1 VVLASLVAACGE
13 DAESA
18 RRNGGPPPIAVEIVA
33 VRAESVDDALALTGQ
48 LEADESVMI
57 RSETSGVVSSVEF
70 HEGDEVAAGALL
82 FRLRDPEQRAR
93 LREAEAQIVL
103 TEQAWRRAETLSKSG
118 VLSAADLDLAR
129 ANRDA
134 ARARLDLARIEFER
148 TQIRAPFAGM
158 LGPRLVSPGDRITDQ
173 TELVQIDA
181 VARLKVTFTV
191 PEPAVPMVR
200 VGQTATVRV
209 APFPDER
216 VPARVFFVAPA
227 LDPASR
233 RLTLKAE
240 IDNAARKLRP
250 GMFASIQLATARR
263 PDALVIPESA
273 VVWDTQGPFVWRV
286 DDDHTAA
293 RASVQLG
300 VRHDGL
306 VEVTQGLSAGDRIV
320 SAGTNKVIPGRAVAT
335 AEPPAKAQ
343 GDRAAP

>member
-1 VVLASLVAACGE
+1 VLASLLAACGG

-18 RRNGGPPPIAVEIVA
+18 RQKGGPPPIAVALATVTA
-33 VRAESVDDALALTGQ
+33 ASVDDALALTGQ

-57 RSETSGVVSSVEF
+57 QAETSGIIATVDF
-70 HEGDEVAAGALL
+70 REGDEVVAGALL

-103 TEQAWRRAETLSKSG
+103 TEQAWRRSEALGTSG
-118 VLSAADLDLAR
+118 VLSAADLDQAR

-134 ARARLDLARIEFER
+134 ARARRDLAQIEVER
-148 TQIRAPFAGM
+148 TQIRAPFTGV

-173 TELVQIDA
+173 TALVQLDA
-181 VARLKVTFTV
+181 VATLKLTFTV
-191 PEPAVPMVR
+191 PELVVPLVR
-200 VGQTATVRV
+200 TGQTATVRV
-209 APFPDER
+209 TPFPDER
-216 VPARVFFVAPA
+216 FPGRVFFVAPA
-227 LDPASR
+227 LDPATR

-250 GMFASIQLATARR
+250 GMFASIHLATAQR
-263 PDALVIPESA
+263 PDALVVPESA

-286 DDDHTAA
+286 GKDQTAA
-293 RASVQLG
+293 RAPVELG

-306 VEVTQGLSAGDRIV
+306 VEVTAGLVAGDRIV

-335 AEPPAKAQ
+335 GAPPPAGQPA
-343 GDRAAP
+343 RAAP